1 MSESILEE
9 VQQLAENLC
18 EQLGLDLVHIAVK
31 RVNQVTNIDALTD
44 RPRGGITIEECS
56 RLNRLL
62 CDEVD
67 ARELFPAGYTVRV
80 SSPGVDRPLRHER
93 DFLRVIG
100 RPVRFYLSQKVAGKL
115 EQVGLVETADAD
127 RVMISQ
133 NSESLT
139 IPMELINKAIQE
151 I

>member
-93 DFLRVIG
+93 DFFESDRAARQILFVAKG
-100 RPVRFYLSQKVAGKL
+100 RRQARTGRAG
-115 EQVGLVETADAD
+115 
-127 RVMISQ
+127 
-133 NSESLT
+133 
-139 IPMELINKAIQE
+139 
-151 I
+151 